1 MTNNGIT
8 SPVSMVDYRSDC
20 RHLFRYDMPRTS
32 SLILQGRI
40 KVTTLEAC
48 RNAEKDYVRDE
59 EEGTR
64 TTTSLPGTD
73 FPDAFGF
80 AKLLGVDPAD
90 ICVSEKGGVV
100 TDGENAVQRRERLP
114 NAFIFCASALEN
126 DPSMKAKFG
135 AGCVKITDPIAFFE
149 LVDKHLRRAVAP
161 NKLEMC
167 VVDDVEYAP
176 RTNNYRDHK
185 DKHVAFLK
193 PDDGQKTFE
202 MECEVRAVWTPRDF
216 NIEPV
221 FLSIPAAAVLLEATG
236 VSGTDI

>member
-1 MTNNGIT
+1 M
-8 SPVSMVDYRSDC
+8 
-20 RHLFRYDMPRTS
+20 
-32 SLILQGRI
+32 
-40 KVTTLEAC
+40 
-48 RNAEKDYVRDE
+48 RDE

-64 TTTSLPGTD
+64 TTTSLPGRNSL
-73 FPDAFGF
+73 DALGL
-80 AKLLGVDPAD
+80 AKLLGVDPAG
-90 ICVSEKGGVV
+90 IRVSGKDAFV
-100 TDGENAVQRRERLP
+100 TEGENAVHRRERLP

-126 DPSMKAKFG
+126 DPSMKARFG

-149 LVDKHLRRAVAP
+149 LVDEHLRRAVAP
-161 NKLEMC
+161 NELQMC

-176 RTNNYRDHK
+176 RTNNYHDHK

-193 PDDGQKTFE
+193 PEGGQKTFE
-202 MECEVRAVWTPRDF
+202 MECEVRAVWIPRDF